1 MPTGWRGF
9 SLAYSQRINTDLS
22 DNLRNE
28 GPHGWVC
35 IHKPTGI
42 TSAKVV
48 AIVKRCFNGVKT
60 GHAGTLDPLAS
71 GVLPIALGE
80 ATKTISYV
88 MTAEKSYRF
97 SVKWGAET
105 QTDDTEGSIT
115 RTADYIPPARTIA
128 EILPQ
133 FTGLI
138 DQIPPDYSAVKI
150 QGKRAYALARSRDK
164 TGQDIANIE
173 APNSGISAEA
183 VPLLAARKIRIDSL
197 ELLSAEAEEAH
208 FEVHCGKG
216 AYIRSLARDLGRAL
230 GSAAHVTALERR
242 SVGKFH
248 IDNAISLDFL
258 QEIGQGARASD
269 PVLSVMTVLDDIPA
283 VALTDDEAKR
293 LRFGQ
298 KLSLD
303 LERQALLRRAFS
315 EIGDTEHT
323 DRAIAVF
330 EGRPVALVQ
339 LENGILSPM
348 RVLNL

>member
-1 MPTGWRGF
+1 MTMPTGWPGF

-42 TSAKVV
+42 TSARVV
-48 AIVKRCFNGVKT
+48 AVVKRCFKGVKT

-115 RTADYIPPARTIA
+115 RTSDYIPPASAIA

-164 TGQDIANIE
+164 AGRDI
-173 APNSGISAEA
+173 PNTKTPAEVA
-183 VPLLAARKIRIDSL
+183 PLLAARKIRIDSL

-258 QEIGQGARASD
+258 KEIGQGARKTD
-269 PVLSVMTVLDDIPA
+269 YILSVMTVLDDIPA
-283 VALTDDEAKR
+283 VALTDEEAKR

-303 LERQALLRRAFS
+303 LERQALLRQAFAES
-315 EIGDTEHT
+315 GDREHP

-339 LENGILSPM
+339 LENSILSPM

>member
-1 MPTGWRGF
+1 MYICGACQYLNLYAMIHMTMPTGWPAF

-42 TSAKVV
+42 TSAGVV
-48 AIVKRCFNGVKT
+48 AVVKRCFKGVKT

-105 QTDDTEGSIT
+105 QTDDTEGRIT
-115 RTADYIPPARTIA
+115 LTSDYIPPASAIA

-164 TGQDIANIE
+164 AGRDIPKTE
-173 APNSGISAEA
+173 TPAEVA
-183 VPLLAARKIRIDSL
+183 PLLAAREIRIDSL

-230 GSAAHVTALERR
+230 CSAAHVTALERR

-258 QEIGQGARASD
+258 QEIGQGARA
-269 PVLSVMTVLDDIPA
+269 VMFYLS
-283 VALTDDEAKR
+283 
-293 LRFGQ
+293 
-298 KLSLD
+298 
-303 LERQALLRRAFS
+303 
-315 EIGDTEHT
+315 
-323 DRAIAVF
+323 
-330 EGRPVALVQ
+330 
-339 LENGILSPM
+339 
-348 RVLNL
+348 